1 MMGSN
6 YYETLGV
13 TANASTKEIR
23 SAYRKLARRFH
34 PDINP
39 NNQVA
44 AARFKEIQIAYD
56 VLGNDEKKTLFE
68 NHKIQVLC
76 RRAFTIHD
84 VHR

>member
-1 MMGSN
+1 MESN
-6 YYETLGV
+6 YYNVLGI
-13 TANASTKEIR
+13 ANSASTKEIR

-56 VLGNDEKKTLFE
+56 VLGNDEKKKKYDIIIIKYEF
-68 NHKIQVLC
+68 NIPFGINYI
-76 RRAFTIHD
+76 FT
-84 VHR
+84 